1 MASLEDTDKRISRQ
15 RGKKIKVG
23 GKESTTQKQIYLKNG
38 TKVFLNSKF
47 GDPKN
52 MMMNVTMPDGKRVTM
67 NSSFEAK
74 GTPGPSKIIEK
85 DPSKTPKR
93 ESKFMKVF
101 NVKADQ
107 IAKDTKDGKIKTLAD
122 LKNHPSYKST
132 SSGVIKNKLVRAFK
146 KAGGDTSYKPVEK
159 KVELPKPEPKQI
171 SVKDKYEQQI
181 KDQKSM
187 SPQRYY
193 QVYKQPLTA
202 TVTKPRSTVD
212 RAAASAASGA
222 RNVIRGKGGFGRNT
236 LKRFAS
242 GGMVNARNGAFIEVQ
257 NRFSDRMLP
266 GKKRTTRI
274 Y

>member
-23 GKESTTQKQIYLKNG
+23 GKESTTQKEIYLKNG

-67 NSSFEAK
+67 NSSFEDK
-74 GTPGPSKIIEK
+74 RTSGPSKIIEK
-85 DPSKTPKR
+85 DLSKTPKR

-122 LKNHPSYKST
+122 LKNHPSYTST
-132 SSGVIKNKLVRAFK
+132 TSGDIKNKLIGAFK
-146 KAGGDTSYKPVEK
+146 KAGGDTSYKKVEK
-159 KVELPKPEPKQI
+159 PEVKKKSAGRGTSRGPDGVIQI
-171 SVKDKYEQQI
+171 QEPLLLDKRQMDIDRKSGMSQRRFI
-181 KDQKSM
+181 QKY
-187 SPQRYY
+187 PGQ
-193 QVYKQPLTA
+193 K
-202 TVTKPRSTVD
+202 
-212 RAAASAASGA
+212 
-222 RNVIRGKGGFGRNT
+222 
-236 LKRFAS
+236 FAS
-242 GGMVNARNGAFIEVQ
+242 GGMVNASNGAFIEVQ

>member
-1 MASLEDTDKRISRQ
+1 MASLEETEKRISKQ

-23 GKESTTQKQIYLKNG
+23 GKESTTQKNIYLKNG
-38 TKVFLNSKF
+38 TKVFLNSRF
-47 GDPKN
+47 GNPNN

-107 IAKDTKDGKIKTLAD
+107 VAKDTKDGKIKTLAD

-132 SSGVIKNKLVRAFK
+132 SSGDIKNKLIGAFK

-159 KVELPKPEPKQI
+159 KVKVPTHDKRGNLLKPPVIKAAGTSRDSDGVIQIQEPLLLDRKAL
-171 SVKDKYEQQI
+171 D
-181 KDQKSM
+181 SM
-187 SPQRYY
+187 SDAEYFRKFKKSRYA
-193 QVYKQPLTA
+193 KA
-202 TVTKPRSTVD
+202 
-212 RAAASAASGA
+212 
-222 RNVIRGKGGFGRNT
+222 KGGII
-236 LKRFAS
+236 
-242 GGMVNARNGAFIEVQ
+242 NARNGAFVEVQ